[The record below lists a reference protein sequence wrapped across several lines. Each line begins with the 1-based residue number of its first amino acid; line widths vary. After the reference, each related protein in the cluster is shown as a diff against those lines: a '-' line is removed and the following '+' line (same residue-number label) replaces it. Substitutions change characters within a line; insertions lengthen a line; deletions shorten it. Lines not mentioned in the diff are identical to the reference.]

1 MDTTEN
7 DYIEMTVEE
16 LEQFLKEQ
24 EEAVLVRTE
33 VVFEA
38 NVE

>member
-1 MDTTEN
+1 MNTTEN

-24 EEAVLVRTE
+24 EEAVMVITE